1 VSAAANQPPPDIDAL
16 EARLAAALAERDTAI
31 IERDAALRQNDRL
44 AHLLRQLQRMQF
56 GRRSEKLDPDQF
68 ALALE
73 DIEQVV
79 AAREAADYKQN
90 KAASAARMEKRRAS
104 RGALPAH
111 LPRVHVT
118 IEPEDWNCPCCRSPM
133 HAIGADVSER
143 LDVVPAQFR
152 VLVTHRPKYACRAC
166 EEAVVQAPAPE
177 RLIKGGLPT
186 EAMVASVLVSKYA
199 WHLPLYRQAQ
209 MLAAQGL
216 DIKRSTLAF
225 WVGYAAAELRPVF
238 ERLREL
244 ILTSGKIAVDE
255 TKAPVL
261 DPGRGRVKEGYFWAV
276 ARDDRPWGGADPPAI
291 AFAYAPGRGA
301 IYGLKLLDNYAG
313 VVQCDGYAAYKT
325 IAAKAPDG
333 RITLAFCWSHL
344 RRRFFD
350 HAKGEAP
357 IAREAL
363 ERIAALYAIEKTIR
377 GASADERRR
386 VRQEKSKPLVMA
398 FRPWLEHQLARVS
411 GKSGIA
417 DELRYGLNHWEGLVR
432 FLDDGRIELDT
443 NIVERG
449 IRPIVL
455 NRKNALFAGHDEG
468 AENWPCVASR
478 IETCKLNDVEPQAY
492 IADHGHGPKLTPPI
506 DSRPD
511 ALAQSQPPN
520 AVGRGDR
527 LRETAAS
534 GAKPRRSAAKSSS
547 SWAGRT
553 RKDRGR
559 ISGRCCS
566 ATMPTTENSSTP
578 AGWAR
583 ACRTKCSPICDAVS
597 TRSPARRRPSTSCR
611 LARLASARRWFY
623 PAFIGSSQNLW
634 PRSPI

>member
-1 VSAAANQPPPDIDAL
+1 M
-16 EARLAAALAERDTAI
+16 
-31 IERDAALRQNDRL
+31 
-44 AHLLRQLQRMQF
+44 HLLRQLQRMQF
-56 GRRSEKLDPDQF
+56 GRKSEKLDPDQF

-73 DIEQVV
+73 DIEQAV
-79 AAREAADYKQN
+79 AASEAADDKQN
-90 KAASAARMEKRRAS
+90 KAAAAARAEKRRAN

-118 IEPEDWNCPCCRSPM
+118 IEPEDRNCPCCRSPM

-225 WVGYAAAELRPVF
+225 WVGYAAAELRPVYD
-238 ERLREL
+238 RLRQL
-244 ILTSGKIAVDE
+244 ILTSAKIAVDE

-276 ARDDRPWGGADPPAI
+276 ARDDRSWGGADPPAI

-301 IYGLKLLDNYAG
+301 IHGLKLLDKYAG

-350 HAKGEAP
+350 HAKAAAP

-363 ERIAALYAIEKTIR
+363 ERIAELYAIEKTIR
-377 GASADERRR
+377 GLSADERRR

-398 FRPWLEHQLARVS
+398 FRPWLEQQLARVS
-411 GKSGIA
+411 GKSGLA
-417 DELRYGLNHWEGLVR
+417 DELRYGLNHWNGLVR

-449 IRPIVL
+449 IRPLVIAGLFYPCRTGSDHPLSVARSPWSSRQTVL
-455 NRKNALFAGHDEG
+455 FREAT
-468 AENWPCVASR
+468 R
-478 IETCKLNDVEPQAY
+478 
-492 IADHGHGPKLTPPI
+492 
-506 DSRPD
+506 
-511 ALAQSQPPN
+511 
-520 AVGRGDR
+520 GRCR
-527 LRETAAS
+527 
-534 GAKPRRSAAKSSS
+534 PRRGR
-547 SWAGRT
+547 AGR
-553 RKDRGR
+553 RHCRG
-559 ISGRCCS
+559 GVD
-566 ATMPTTENSSTP
+566 
-578 AGWAR
+578 AGFRHLRSIDLWR
-583 ACRTKCSPICDAVS
+583 APGLC
-597 TRSPARRRPSTSCR
+597 RRP
-611 LARLASARRWFY
+611 L
-623 PAFIGSSQNLW
+623 
-634 PRSPI
+634 